1 MTAVN
6 GGQLRREEVAEVA
19 ERYPVLAD
27 RLEGVAA
34 GYTKWLGGGVLDL
47 DDMIDRPAK
56 VEPVQTPVEK
66 LAEKVSELENQ
77 LATVAKQ
84 QKEMHEDILK
94 RFDQLLAKS
103 E

>member
-1 MTAVN
+1 M
-6 GGQLRREEVAEVA
+6 
-19 ERYPVLAD
+19 
-27 RLEGVAA
+27 AA
-34 GYTKWLGGGVLDL
+34 GYARWLRGGALDL
-47 DDMIDRPAK
+47 DDVIDRPAK
-56 VEPVQTPVEK
+56 VEPVQTPAEK